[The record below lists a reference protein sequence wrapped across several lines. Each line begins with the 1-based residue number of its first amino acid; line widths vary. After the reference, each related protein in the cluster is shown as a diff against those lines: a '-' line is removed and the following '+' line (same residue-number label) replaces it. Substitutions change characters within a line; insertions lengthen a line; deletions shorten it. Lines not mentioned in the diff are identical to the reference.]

1 MSRRHGLMSEA
12 STRFERGVDP
22 NLTEQATARAAAMVV
37 ELGGGGVLE
46 EAIDEIAVELHPAQ
60 VDLIVADVERLL
72 GPGFTGDQ
80 VTGILTRLGMTVEG
94 SDPIRVTVPTYR
106 PDVTRPAD
114 LIEEVARLHGYER
127 FGATLPTGP
136 GGGLTSEQKRA
147 RRLTSALVGLGM
159 HQTVTLPFVNRAE
172 LAKLGWTDTTR
183 LLTVTNPLREEE
195 GTMRPTMLPGLLDVA
210 RHNFSY
216 GMSEVALFEMA
227 RVFLAEPWSEDPRL
241 PEQQSTL
248 AWVIVGGV
256 GPRHLGQEPPT
267 ADAQV
272 SLSVLRHVMAV
283 LGHRE
288 FVVEPAEAP
297 GYHPGRSASVQLGN
311 AHIGHVGE
319 LSPRANREFD
329 IPGRV
334 AIGELDLQALL
345 ARVDP
350 VIGVSPSVFPHVDFD
365 LSFLVPAGVAVG
377 RLLEVTT
384 GAGAEL
390 MESAQVF
397 DVFLGPGVDE
407 GSRAVA
413 IRYRL
418 RSADHTL
425 TNEEVS
431 PVRQDMITA
440 AEDLGARLR
449 GA

>member
-1 MSRRHGLMSEA
+1 
-12 STRFERGVDP
+12 
-22 NLTEQATARAAAMVV
+22 
-37 ELGGGGVLE
+37 
-46 EAIDEIAVELHPAQ
+46 
-60 VDLIVADVERLL
+60 
-72 GPGFTGDQ
+72 
-80 VTGILTRLGMTVEG
+80 
-94 SDPIRVTVPTYR
+94 
-106 PDVTRPAD
+106 
-114 LIEEVARLHGYER
+114 
-127 FGATLPTGP
+127 
-136 GGGLTSEQKRA
+136 
-147 RRLTSALVGLGM
+147 M
-159 HQTVTLPFVNRAE
+159 HQTVTLPFVNQAE
-172 LAKLGWTDTTR
+172 LGKLGWTDTAR

-195 GTMRPTMLPGLLDVA
+195 GTMRPTMLPGLLVVA

-241 PEQQSTL
+241 PEQRSAL

-256 GPRHLGQEPPT
+256 GPRLLGQEPPA

-288 FVVEPAEAP
+288 FAVEPAEAP
-297 GYHPGRSASVQLGN
+297 GYHPGRSASVRLGN
-311 AHIGHVGE
+311 APIGHVGE

-350 VIGVSPSVFPHVDFD
+350 VMAVSPSVFPHVDFD
-365 LSFLVPAGVAVG
+365 LSFLVPADLAVG
-377 RLLEVTT
+377 RLIEATI
-384 GAGAEL
+384 GAGTDL
-390 MESAQVF
+390 VESAHVF
-397 DVFLGPGVDE
+397 DVFRGPGIDE

-418 RSADHTL
+418 RATDHTL

-431 PVRQDMITA
+431 PVRQVMIAA
-440 AEDLGARLR
+440 AEELGARLR